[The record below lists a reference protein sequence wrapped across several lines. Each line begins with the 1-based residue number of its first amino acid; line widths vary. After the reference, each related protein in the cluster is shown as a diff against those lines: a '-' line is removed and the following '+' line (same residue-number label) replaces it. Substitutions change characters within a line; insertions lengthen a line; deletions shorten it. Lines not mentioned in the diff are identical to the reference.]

1 MAGPDRGRVRT
12 RDRIRAGTRTR
23 RGRHR
28 HRARPCPSAGFA
40 DRCCDRTAPARGP
53 ESPVPSPASRLG
65 PFVPARGWHSRGVPR
80 PTAGGCARTLPWT
93 GGEEAPMR
101 VVVLADTHVRAST
114 AAGPM
119 LPEPVYRDLR
129 RADVILHAGDV
140 VDERLLVELGT
151 FAPVFAVLGNNDD
164 TLVDALPPT
173 LELELSGV
181 PVAMVHD
188 SGPRDGRAARM
199 HRRF

>member
-1 MAGPDRGRVRT
+1 
-12 RDRIRAGTRTR
+12 
-23 RGRHR
+23 
-28 HRARPCPSAGFA
+28 
-40 DRCCDRTAPARGP
+40 
-53 ESPVPSPASRLG
+53 
-65 PFVPARGWHSRGVPR
+65 
-80 PTAGGCARTLPWT
+80 
-93 GGEEAPMR
+93 MR

-173 LELELSGV
+173 LELELSSV

-199 HRRF
+199 HRRFPDARLVVYGHSHQPEDRIGEGRQRLFNPGSPTQRRRAPYRSYGVVGLAAGRVTSHRIVEMSPR